1 MKKLTFV
8 LVLAV
13 LTLGL
18 SVAAQAF
25 YMDFEEGLGNDGGL
39 IAGVPG
45 VTFTASSGTDWAY
58 LDHSTGSYNTNSID
72 LVTGSGAYQMYGNVA
87 AWLGVSQDWGRID
100 FDDQTGT
107 WFQVGVT
114 STSAFYVEA
123 YDINDNLIDVAT
135 LASSNIYGS
144 DMAFLRVDAPA
155 NNTIAWV
162 KMHDS
167 GNYWLADNMSGDA
180 RGGFEAVPEPSTLLL
195 LGGGLIGLAGFRRK
209 FKV

>member
-45 VTFTASSGTDWAY
+45 VTFTTSSGTDWAY

-155 NNTIAWV
+155 NSTIAWV